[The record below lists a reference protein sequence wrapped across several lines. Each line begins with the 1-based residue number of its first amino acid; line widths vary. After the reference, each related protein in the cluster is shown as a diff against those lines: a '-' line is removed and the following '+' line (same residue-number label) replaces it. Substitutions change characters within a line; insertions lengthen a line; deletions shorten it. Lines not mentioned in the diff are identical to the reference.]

1 VKRSAFRN
9 RGDKHAASFRLK
21 KGRLIMKKGIL
32 VALAALGLAVFAVPD
47 AQGKSGPAVDQRFSG
62 NIFAIDVTDDTPSL
76 TTSLVTAIAKGQPGK
91 AQITAALVF
100 ETEFVFNPE
109 GDCPPG
115 FPLESNIISFEWG
128 EIYNDG
134 SVLSGVATEGQVFC
148 LDLDITRTVADLT
161 GTIVGATGRFESAI
175 GSSWSAEAS
184 AAVDSNTVT
193 GAITVDLN

>member
-1 VKRSAFRN
+1 
-9 RGDKHAASFRLK
+9 
-21 KGRLIMKKGIL
+21 MKQGIIITAMA
-32 VALAALGLAVFAVPD
+32 ALALAVFAVPE
-47 AQGKSGPAVDQRFSG
+47 AQGDPGPAVDQRLSG
-62 NIFAIDVTDDTPSL
+62 NILELDVDADAGT

-91 AQITAALVF
+91 AQVTATLVF

-115 FPLESNIISFEWG
+115 FPLESNVISFEWG

-134 SVLSGVATEGQVFC
+134 SVLSGVATEGQLFC

-161 GTIVGATGRFESAI
+161 GTIVGATGRFEGAI
-175 GSSWSAEAS
+175 GSPWRAEAS
-184 AAVDSNTVT
+184 AAVDSNTFT